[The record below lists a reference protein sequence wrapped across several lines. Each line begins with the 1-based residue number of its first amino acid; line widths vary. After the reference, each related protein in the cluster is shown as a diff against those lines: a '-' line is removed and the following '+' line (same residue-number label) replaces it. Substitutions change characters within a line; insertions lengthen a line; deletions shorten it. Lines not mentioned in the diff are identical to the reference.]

1 MINVFPPLCNIISLN
16 LNDFGVLLVAV
27 HLFWYLHIT
36 ICFNQG
42 HWWNYCTATW
52 IVLVRE
58 NISLGMWTLLP
69 PPRKWGDSWS
79 FFFFFDEIFRK
90 WWKRAE
96 EQVTE
101 FQWCSRGTLT
111 FDPLKI
117 MLLLLHQ
124 KKGVHMNL
132 INKKGDFNSR
142 NNTFFAGK
150 VCYFTPKHCLRWNKM
165 IILGGGGG
173 QSAVNVDTASLKLKQ
188 FVSISSQ
195 HLSTCLFY
203 CGESEPRGFN
213 KVITSV

>member
-1 MINVFPPLCNIISLN
+1 MQYYFFKSKRFRSFACSCTS
-16 LNDFGVLLVAV
+16 LLVFAYY
-27 HLFWYLHIT
+27 HLLQSRALMELLYCYLNCISSGKHLTRHVNVIT
-36 ICFNQG
+36 S
-42 HWWNYCTATW
+42 AKE
-52 IVLVRE
+52 VRWQLE
-58 NISLGMWTLLP
+58 
-69 PPRKWGDSWS
+69 

-101 FQWCSRGTLT
+101 FQWCSRGILT

-165 IILGGGGG
+165 IILGGGRGTVCCKCG
-173 QSAVNVDTASLKLKQ
+173 HCLPEAQTVCVD
-188 FVSISSQ
+188 I
-195 HLSTCLFY
+195 LSTPFDMFVLLWR
-203 CGESEPRGFN
+203 ERAPWL
-213 KVITSV
+213 